1 MKNQVT
7 NLITKII
14 SILVI
19 MLMIVNSSLM
29 LVISVAADAVQKI
42 IDETKTN
49 AIYELNIE
57 KYVNYKTGDKQGTL
71 VQTNLKTGIEY
82 QEGQEYAPI
91 QETNV
96 IINTP
101 KINDKYPENVEII
114 TKSTKATNGDENGK
128 DVNYTYN
135 KENGQL
141 QIITENKADDK
152 GNIYSEN
159 VAGARD
165 EYQIDFYY
173 DANCYNGENQKRIL
187 SFTGKENLKVKNN
200 ENEAQISK
208 DIQADF
214 EVAENISGLIS
225 TNVTTS
231 DIYNGFINANVK
243 NGTAN
248 DTEYTEYMNIQVG
261 YKEIADEMYVTLTNT
276 LKNKNDKETETTDV
290 VYKGLKLNK
299 QNILDILGEDG
310 NLQVLDNKGNKLAEV
325 NKDTNANDNGTIEVN
340 YENEQNSIIV
350 KTTKPVKIGDL
361 KIENKKTLKA
371 SMTDLNNN
379 KIISKSTVKCINRVQ
394 KEIEQTQENKETQ
407 TQENKGTQEVIEEKY
422 NFENTNEEQIKEAK
436 TRIDINFNKTE
447 WTNSA
452 QNDTTI
458 TATLVT
464 NSPEYNL
471 FKNPVIEIQ
480 LPQEVE
486 KVVLGETQLL
496 YNDNLSIK
504 KAEVIDRNN
513 QKVIRI
519 ELNGTQNAYIT
530 NSIVNGVNVVI
541 PATIIVKKD
550 IESTQTNAYY
560 AYLNET
566 ATGIDYELEGKNC
579 KNIGINIT
587 VPQQEENAEPQET
600 QQEEQEVISAN
611 LDAEITAKVGNDV
624 IEDKGM
630 VHQGEVITYTYKITN
645 NTGTTVNGIKA
656 VATVPN
662 DTVYVTTDGSY
673 IVGDDDNEYDGRN
686 PWFIEKEDIKDVTEN
701 IGTLKNGENHEFS
714 FQVRVQ
720 GEGIPIATLT
730 TSSTGKEDVVV
741 KKQYSAKKAK
751 IGIEIYPAEGVVT
764 QKTENMVAFNIR
776 VMNYSNENILS
787 VKIKSK
793 IADEWVL
800 NGIRGDIDY
809 TFDEQT
815 RELEFN
821 TGEVQYKHDEN
832 GESYL
837 GYRSYYVELAADNIK
852 EGTIEQNIPFTVSA
866 YLDGDDEEYRGN
878 VEEFEAK
885 FASINVIQT
894 SETEGEDI
902 QNDQEIEYNIQVKN
916 TGKSDAL
923 IRIID
928 NLPEELVPEKVI
940 YESYVLNDETNQYE
954 KVQQTYDM
962 TLKME
967 DDDFNVQTFIY
978 PGDTLNVKIKA
989 IVDRT
994 DKFINIENIATVTG
1008 EYMKTKTSNGIKNRI
1023 VPYGYVKPDPD
1034 NPDPDNPDPDKP
1046 DPDNPDPD
1054 NPDPDNPTPDNP
1066 SDNKSTY
1073 SIKGVAWVDSDKNGQ
1088 RDDGETLLEGIT
1100 VKLFD
1105 AETNSIVTDS
1115 SNNAFKTTTNS
1126 NGEYTFSNVANGKYL
1141 VLFEYD
1147 TDKYELTSYQKDG
1160 ISNNL
1165 NSDAILKEVNI
1176 DGQVKNVGVTDIVE
1190 INNANISNIDIGLLE
1205 KGNFDLSI
1213 EKYITKVTVET
1224 DGKTKEYNYDNSKL
1238 AKVEIAAKK
1247 LSTSNLKVEYKIV
1260 VKNNG
1265 NVEAYGTEIAD
1276 EIPQKFTFDGSLN
1289 TDWTIEKNNAIY
1301 KKLASTKIKPGE
1313 SKEITIVLSDDLDN
1327 DSIGTITNNV
1337 KISKTF
1343 NTANEKDSSS
1353 ENDSSQAQLIIS
1365 VKTGL
1370 AARIGIIVGLI
1381 IVFAI
1386 IVLLIKNKKVTIVLS
1401 ALIVVG
1407 VIGINRTDV
1416 FAATKGG
1423 IGADGKRYEV
1433 GLNCADL
1440 VGHVNTKT
1448 KKWERLSS
1456 AKNGYWCLTPG
1467 GHLGSFRLNDPD
1479 NSGKEVHGQCNL
1491 RHGYVSASDVITY
1504 KSYDELVKLL
1514 SKAGNYNMQVF
1525 KTMVGNGTKAS
1536 ATKGSTTGPQNNK
1549 YEMKNGQ
1556 LLIGPFSYTHS
1567 LSNATVSSVS
1577 LNVKNG
1583 GTDVSYKVY
1592 DSSKNNEISANS
1604 ISSGNNFYILVSTDV
1619 TDLKITLTENIK
1631 KTSSNNYLTGKEY
1644 IMVTL
1649 TENGFCRD
1657 QHGSWIGCSY
1667 GGKVDMP
1674 NDPQRLVYLTQKV
1687 TTDSDVPDD
1696 LTYSWN
1702 WKVDKGKITVNKKD
1716 ADSGAGLEGATMQLT
1731 GGPSNYCSKTVK
1743 MTSSSYTFE
1752 NLLPGNYTLTEI
1764 GTPNGYKLDLQ
1775 TDKTKNVT
1783 VIANNTSSTSVSNRQ
1798 YGNLKVQKVDY
1809 DTKKP
1814 LKVAGFK
1821 FKIYTTKGYITKY
1834 VKGSPSTVQFG
1845 SENNAQVFITDSNG
1859 QFELDNIPINP
1870 NTYYVKEI
1878 EVADSM
1884 KNYYKVKSTV
1894 DAYVVNNNATFGTTS
1909 KDLSNKQIWVDVQGY
1924 VWEDIANSN
1933 KQTKRN
1939 DVFDKD
1945 NDKLADGVIVRLKHK
1960 DGTVIDTKVT
1970 GKDGAYKFIKVKIT
1984 ELGNYYVEFEY
1995 NGLKYQCVNKNLNL
2009 ANGSKALETEKDRTK
2024 FNASYS
2030 SITGGNEK
2038 GNSTTGYSKSENG
2051 TTTNNLTYKNGTY
2064 SSSLVDNTTYA
2075 TSSANGYVKSQNG
2088 STGVV
2093 IKADTNTAGYTLK
2106 WSPGVYTISNVNL
2119 GMYLRDQPDMAIA
2132 TDLNNIE
2139 LDLNGY
2145 THSYKYNKRI
2155 AATGIDIFSEMQ
2167 KWKENADTENYPRTY
2182 TRSIYNNYAYASGV
2196 NGDGKLEENN
2206 KLQVYLIYKIVIK
2219 NESSSLY
2226 LAPNEIAHYYDSTLN
2241 YVSSY
2246 YTDGNGK
2253 QVDISWD
2260 AKDNKG
2266 DYKQIRTSGLKDLRI
2281 NPGQSVTVYIRM
2293 QKNTVASWAYKN
2305 SLEEYAKTV
2314 SEITSYSSYTKSGNN
2329 YAHYAGID
2337 KDSAPDNIK
2346 PGDIKTYEDDTD
2358 SAPIVEITFDQPRTI
2373 TGNVFED
2380 YTSTTTNANAERK
2393 GTGQYDSSKD
2403 GTVQN
2408 VTVELINMATNDVAY
2423 IYPNAGKNLDVTAEK
2438 AKKITEKD
2446 GKYQFVGIIP
2456 GKYYI
2461 KYTYGDGSVI
2471 YRPAVDGE
2479 YAKVTTQDYKST
2491 IVTNNIIK
2499 GAFGNNQFIT
2509 NGNTV
2514 WYQKEIK
2521 GYSSAVDDYTT
2532 RKNIDNKLSTITY
2545 SVKNG
2550 YETKQGDYAQLQK
2563 MIARTP
2569 DMDIAIE
2576 NTNNEE
2582 TQENQDR
2589 TRVYDNIDF
2598 GIVERPRKNIELTKE
2613 IKYVRLKLAN
2623 GQTLIE
2629 GDPRNNNEIRYL
2641 TYPEGGLLKIEL
2653 DSEMIE
2659 GATIE
2664 IQYAIK
2670 LTNNS
2675 ELDYDTQAYYKYGD
2689 KTGATPVKIK
2699 INQVVDYLD
2708 ENLRYVETD
2717 AKTGE
2722 AGEHWEQVEAQTLFK
2737 QGMLSSDAY
2746 NNGIKSLKNIFV
2758 RTCDIELDPTKGHN
2772 TAEITMNASKL
2783 LSGSKDMTYQN
2794 YAEVLK
2800 VSNSVGRFY
2809 GQIDIDNKTQ
2819 WKNITPGNFNPKNPE
2834 GTTETDDNQGHN
2846 PRRAEVVLTP
2856 PTGENKNEIV
2866 VYIITGIGCL
2876 VVLAAGVFLIKKK
2889 VLDK

>member
-57 KYVNYKTGDKQGTL
+57 KYVNYKIGDKQGTL

-91 QETNV
+91 QETSV
-96 IINTP
+96 TINTP

-141 QIITENKADDK
+141 QIITENKADNK

-173 DANCYNGENQKRIL
+173 DADCYNGENQKRVL
-187 SFTGKENLKVKNN
+187 GFTGKENLKVKNN

-208 DIQADF
+208 DIKSDF

-261 YKEIADEMYVTLTNT
+261 YKEIANEMHVTLTNT

-310 NLQVLDNKGNKLAEV
+310 NIQVFDIKGNKLAEV
-325 NKDTNANDNGTIEVN
+325 NKDTNANDDGTIEVN

-361 KIENKKTLKA
+361 KIENKKSLKA

-379 KIISKSTVKCINRVQ
+379 KIISKSTVKCIN
-394 KEIEQTQENKETQ
+394 KIETKDEQTQETKEIAKEQ
-407 TQENKGTQEVIEEKY
+407 YVY
-422 NFENTNEEQIKEAK
+422 ENTNEELIKDAK
-436 TRIDINFNKTE
+436 TRVDVNFNKTE
-447 WTNSA
+447 WTNSV

-519 ELNGTQNAYIT
+519 ELNGTQNAYTT

-560 AYLNET
+560 SYLNET
-566 ATGIDYELEGKNC
+566 ATRIDYEQEGKNC
-579 KNIGINIT
+579 KNIGVNIT
-587 VPQQEENAEPQET
+587 VPQQEENNEPQET
-600 QQEEQEVISAN
+600 QQEEQEVVSAN

-645 NTGTTVNGIKA
+645 NTGKTVNGIKA
-656 VATVPN
+656 VATVPDN
-662 DTVYVTTDGSY
+662 TVYVTKDGSY
-673 IVGDDDNEYDGRN
+673 IIKEGDNESGGRN
-686 PWFIEKEDIKDVTEN
+686 PLFVENQDIKNLTKDIGKLEN
-701 IGTLKNGENHEFS
+701 GKTQEFS
-714 FQVRVQ
+714 FQVRVKN
-720 GEGIPIATLT
+720 EGTFSTQLTISSENKENIVLNKTATAKSAPISVEVFSA
-730 TSSTGKEDVVV
+730 EDVISSDTNN
-741 KKQYSAKKAK
+741 K
-751 IGIEIYPAEGVVT
+751 
-764 QKTENMVAFNIR
+764 VAFCVSVVNNSATKTI
-776 VMNYSNENILS
+776 SNAK
-787 VKIKSK
+787 VKIQL
-793 IADEWVL
+793 ADEWVFY
-800 NGIRGDIDY
+800 DIKEMPPY
-809 TFDEQT
+809 TYDEKTKTIEFD
-815 RELEFN
+815 
-821 TGEVQYKHDEN
+821 TGEIVPKQDQ
-832 GESYL
+832 GETKQT
-837 GYRSYYVELAADNIK
+837 GEQSYYIEVAADNIK
-852 EGTIEQNIPFTVSA
+852 EGVYEKDIPFTATAKIENS
-866 YLDGDDEEYRGN
+866 DEEYRGN
-878 VEEFEAK
+878 VEQYNAQYANITVNQSSK
-885 FASINVIQT
+885 
-894 SETEGEDI
+894 TEGEDL
-902 QNDQEIEYNIQVKN
+902 QNDQEIEYNIEVKN
-916 TGKSDAL
+916 TGKKEAL
-923 IRIID
+923 INIID
-928 NLPEELVPEKVI
+928 NLPEELIPEEVT
-940 YESYVLNDETNQYE
+940 YESYVLNDETDQYE
-954 KVQQTYDM
+954 KIQKTYNMEQKMGDYNFYVQTYIYPDD
-962 TLKME
+962 TLKA
-967 DDDFNVQTFIY
+967 T
-978 PGDTLNVKIKA
+978 IKA
-989 IVDRT
+989 KVDRT
-994 DKFINIENIATVTG
+994 DKFKNIENIVTVTG
-1008 EYMKTKTSNGIKNRI
+1008 QYMQSKISNGIKNRI
-1023 VPYGYVKPDPD
+1023 VPYGYVKPDPEK
-1034 NPDPDNPDPDKP
+1034 PDPEKP
-1046 DPDNPDPD
+1046 DPDNPNPDKPDPEK
-1054 NPDPDNPTPDNP
+1054 PDPDNPTPDNP

-1073 SIKGVAWVDSDKNGQ
+1073 SIKGVAWIDSDKNGQ

-1100 VKLFD
+1100 VKLFN

-1115 SNNAFKTTTNS
+1115 NNNTFKTTTNN

-1205 KGNFDLSI
+1205 KGNFDLSV

-1224 DGKTKEYNYDNSKL
+1224 NGGTKEYNYNNSKL
-1238 AKVEIAAKK
+1238 AKVEIASKK
-1247 LSTSNLKVEYKIV
+1247 MSTSNIKVEYKII

-1276 EIPQKFTFDGSLN
+1276 TMPQGFEFDGN
-1289 TDWTIEKNNAIY
+1289 ANDDWTLES
-1301 KKLASTKIKPGE
+1301 KKAVNKSLASIKLKPGE
-1313 SKEITIVLSDDLDN
+1313 SKELTIVLTKDLSDG
-1327 DSIGTITNNV
+1327 SIGTETNIAQV
-1337 KISKTF
+1337 SKTY
-1343 NTANEKDSSS
+1343 NTANEKDSNTD
-1353 ENDSSQAQLIIS
+1353 NDSSQAQLIIS

-1370 AARIGIIVGLI
+1370 AIKIGIVLGIILI
-1381 IVFAI
+1381 LVA
-1386 IVLLIKNKKVTIVLS
+1386 VAMLIKNKKISKNALMMLCTIMILGGMILS
-1401 ALIVVG
+1401 NTDTIAAGPASDILTYANLGGHKDASTGVWSVVHSG
-1407 VIGINRTDV
+1407 
-1416 FAATKGG
+1416 
-1423 IGADGKRYEV
+1423 E
-1433 GLNCADL
+1433 
-1440 VGHVNTKT
+1440 
-1448 KKWERLSS
+1448 S
-1456 AKNGYWCLTPG
+1456 YWCITPG
-1467 GHLGSFRLNDPD
+1467 GHLGSHVTGEWKPE
-1479 NSGKEVHGQCNL
+1479 GMTVHGQCSV
-1491 RHGYVSASDVITY
+1491 RHIYTKTKTVGTYTTFDSFISYLKSTASQAKVFKNWFGSTGPASASG
-1504 KSYDELVKLL
+1504 
-1514 SKAGNYNMQVF
+1514 SKAASPTNNNYEI
-1525 KTMVGNGTKAS
+1525 KD
-1536 ATKGSTTGPQNNK
+1536 
-1549 YEMKNGQ
+1549 GQ
-1556 LLIGPFSYTHS
+1556 LLVGPFRYTHS
-1567 LSNATVSSVS
+1567 LTNAEVTGKSMSV
-1577 LNVKNG
+1577 KDG
-1583 GTDVSYKVY
+1583 GTDISYTIY
-1592 DSSKNNEISANS
+1592 NSSKDGVINLNNIT
-1604 ISSGNNFYILVSTDV
+1604 SGTTFYLLVSTDV
-1619 TDLKITLTENIK
+1619 SDLSVKITENIK
-1631 KTSSNNYLTGKEY
+1631 KTEVYKSVTVEEYKLTGLSGDGICKNTKGEE
-1644 IMVTL
+1644 IGHKHGGDAAFTKLPDNPQNLIKL
-1649 TENGFCRD
+1649 TKHNKT
-1657 QHGSWIGCSY
+1657 ST
-1667 GGKVDMP
+1667 K
-1674 NDPQRLVYLTQKV
+1674 ND
-1687 TTDSDVPDD
+1687 S

-1702 WKVDKGKITVNKKD
+1702 WKVDKGKITVSKKD
-1716 ADSGAGLEGATMQLT
+1716 ADSGAGLTGATMQLT
-1731 GGPSNYCSKTVK
+1731 GGPANYYNRSVT

-1752 NLLPGNYTLTEI
+1752 NLLPGNYTLTET
-1764 GTPNGYKLDLQ
+1764 GAPSGYKLDLQ
-1775 TDKTKNVT
+1775 TDKTKNITVT
-1783 VIANNTSSTSVSNRQ
+1783 ANNTTSTSVSNRQ
-1798 YGNLKVQKVDY
+1798 YGNLKVQKTDQ
-1809 DTKKP
+1809 DTGKP
-1814 LKVAGFK
+1814 LKAAGFK
-1821 FKIYTTKGYITKY
+1821 FKIYTSKGYITKY

-1845 SENNAQVFITDSNG
+1845 AENNAQIFTTDGNG

-1894 DAYVVNNNATFGTTS
+1894 DAYVVNNNATSGTTS

-1945 NDKLADGVIVRLKHK
+1945 NDKLADGVIVRLKNK
-1960 DGTVIDTKVT
+1960 DGKVIDTKVT
-1970 GKDGAYKFIKVKIT
+1970 GKDGAYKFIRVEIVQ
-1984 ELGNYYVEFEY
+1984 LGNYYIEFEY
-1995 NGLKYQCVNKNLNL
+1995 NGLKYQCVTKNLNL
-2009 ANGSKALETEKDRTK
+2009 ANGSKAIEKEADRTN
-2024 FNASYS
+2024 FNNSYS
-2030 SITGGNEK
+2030 SITGGNAK
-2038 GNSTTGYSKSENG
+2038 GSSTTGYSKSENG

-2196 NGDGKLEENN
+2196 KGNGELEENN

-2219 NESSSLY
+2219 NESSSVY
-2226 LAPNEIAHYYDSTLN
+2226 MAPNEIANYYDSTLN

-2246 YTDGNGK
+2246 YTDGNNNK
-2253 QVDISWD
+2253 VNVQWD
-2260 AKDNKG
+2260 TKEDKDG
-2266 DYKQIRTSGLKDLRI
+2266 YKQIRTSGLKDLRI

-2293 QKNTVASWAYKN
+2293 QKNTVASWADKN
-2305 SLEEYAKTV
+2305 SLDEYAKTV

-2346 PGDIKTYEDDTD
+2346 LGDIKTYEDDTD
-2358 SAPIVEITFDQPRTI
+2358 SAPIVEMTFDQPRTI

-2380 YTSTTTNANAERK
+2380 YTDQKTNANAERK

-2403 GTVQN
+2403 GTVEN
-2408 VTVELINMATNDVAY
+2408 VKVELINMSTNSTAY
-2423 IYPNAGKNLDVTAEK
+2423 IYPNVGKNSDVTAEK
-2438 AKKITEKD
+2438 ALKITGED

-2514 WYQKEIK
+2514 WYQQEKVK
-2521 GYSSAVDDYTT
+2521 KCSSAVDDYTT

-2550 YETKQGDYAQLQK
+2550 YETKQGDYAELQT
-2563 MIARTP
+2563 MTARTP

-2576 NTNNEE
+2576 NTNKEE
-2582 TQENQDR
+2582 TQENQNR

-2722 AGEHWEQVEAQTLFK
+2722 AGEHWEQVEAQTLFN

-2758 RTCDIELDPTKGHN
+2758 RTCDIELDPTNGHN

-2809 GQIDIDNKTQ
+2809 GQIDTGNKTK
-2819 WKNITPGNFNPKNPE
+2819 WRNITPGNFNPKNPE